1 MENQRVRIADIAEEL
16 GLSTATVSN
25 VIHGHTNKVSAETV
39 KRVQQLLEQRQYIP
53 SMAGILL
60 ARNDSKIIGVMIN
73 NHTKYEHRV
82 LQDPFI
88 SAAVDYL
95 SEEIEKAGYFMM
107 IKTTSDCRDVIRFA
121 SMWNMVGVIVIG
133 FCCEDYEYLRSQMH
147 IPFVVY
153 DGYFKRIERYSNLTI
168 DDFDGGLQM
177 GKYLIGKGHRR
188 ILCVADNDIC
198 MDNERY
204 AGLVKAAD
212 QHGEAQVNRM
222 IIPMKKSERMEY
234 YTAHLEEIMS
244 YSAVFAVSDVY
255 AVELIGFLSS
265 KGIRV
270 PQDISIAGFDD
281 IPIAI
286 MITPK
291 LTTIRQDNQM
301 RARVAVEMLLYQRE
315 HADSHQ
321 NKVLPV
327 HLVER
332 ESVADVQ
339 I

>member
-25 VIHGHTNKVSAETV
+25 VIHGNVKKVSAETV
-39 KRVQQLLEQRQYIP
+39 KRVQQLLEERQYIP

-60 ARNDSKIIGVMIN
+60 AQNNSKIIGVIVN
-73 NHTKYEHRV
+73 NHVKYEHRV

-95 SEEIEKAGYFMM
+95 SEEIEKSGYFMM
-107 IKTTSDCRDVIRFA
+107 IKTTGNCRDIIRFA

-133 FCCEDYEYLRSQMH
+133 FCGEDYEYLRSQTH

-153 DGYFKRIERYSNLTI
+153 DGYSDKIERYANLTV

-188 ILCVADNDIC
+188 ILCIADNEIC
-198 MDNERY
+198 MDNKRY
-204 AGLVKAAD
+204 KGLASAAD
-212 QHGEAQVNRM
+212 GNCEVFVKRM
-222 IIPMKKSERMEY
+222 VVPMKKSDRMQY
-234 YTAHLEEIMS
+234 YNLNLEEIMS

-255 AVELIGFLSS
+255 AIELIGFLSAH
-265 KGIRV
+265 GIRV

-281 IPIAI
+281 IPLAS

-291 LTTIRQDNQM
+291 LTTIRQDNQL
-301 RARVAVEMLLYQRE
+301 RARTAVEMMLYQRE
-315 HADSHQ
+315 HADAYQ
-321 NKVLPV
+321 NRVLSV
-327 HLVER
+327 RLTER
-332 ESVADVQ
+332 ESVATV
-339 I
+339 